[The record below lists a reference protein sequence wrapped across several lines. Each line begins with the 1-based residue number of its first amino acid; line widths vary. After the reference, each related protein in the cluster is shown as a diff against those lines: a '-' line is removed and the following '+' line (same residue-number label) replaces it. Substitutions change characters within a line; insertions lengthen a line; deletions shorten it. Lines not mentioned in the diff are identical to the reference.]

1 MGNIE
6 IRGLTKKYGE
16 TLALDNISLRLEK
29 NKIYGLL
36 GRNGAGKTTLLN
48 LLTGKLYPTGGEM
61 SVGGEPVWE
70 NGRALGRI
78 YYMAEDHLYPGG
90 MRVKDVFKWTGEFY
104 PRFNREYALKLARRF
119 DLDTKKKFKELST
132 GYSSILKAITALAS
146 NAEML
151 LFDEP
156 ILGLDANHRD
166 LLYKEILSNY
176 IENPKMVL
184 ISTHLI
190 DEVADILEEAI
201 IIEKGRIILKRPVEE
216 LLASAHT
223 VTGEMPAVDRYVE
236 GKRWIGGDVLHNFK
250 SVIVLDEQPDQEL
263 ARTLHLEL
271 GKPELQK
278 LFIALTNTGRERLGH
293 D

>member
-1 MGNIE
+1 MGKIE
-6 IRGLTKKYGE
+6 IRDLTKKYGE
-16 TLALDNISLRLEK
+16 TVALDNVDLDIEE

-36 GRNGAGKTTLLN
+36 GRNGAGKTTLLKV
-48 LLTGKLYPTGGEM
+48 LTAKLFPTAGQVTVDGE
-61 SVGGEPVWE
+61 SVWE
-70 NGRALGRI
+70 NERALGRMF
-78 YYMAEDHLYPGG
+78 YMAEDNLYNGS
-90 MRVKDVFKWTGEFY
+90 MRVKDIFRWTGEFY
-104 PRFNREYALKLARRF
+104 QGFNQEYALKLARRF
-119 DLDTKKKFKELST
+119 DLNIQKKFKELST
-132 GYSSILKAITALAS
+132 GYASILKATVTLAS
-146 NAEML
+146 GAEIL

-156 ILGLDANHRD
+156 VLGLDANHRD
-166 LLYKEILSNY
+166 LLYKEILRNY

-201 IIEKGRIILKRPVEE
+201 IIEKGRIILKQPVEE

-223 VTGEMPAVDRYVE
+223 VTGEMLAVDRYVE

-278 LFIALTNTGRERLGH
+278 LFIALTNAGRERLENE
-293 D
+293 

>member
-1 MGNIE
+1 MEKIE
-6 IRGLTKKYGE
+6 ITGLTKKYGE
-16 TLALDNISLRLEK
+16 TVALDQIDLLLEP

-48 LLTGKLYPTGGEM
+48 LLTAKLFPTSGKIAI
-61 SVGGEPVWE
+61 GGEPVWE
-70 NGRALGRI
+70 NEKALSRI
-78 YYMAEDHLYPGG
+78 FYMAEENLYPGNL
-90 MRVKDVFKWTGEFY
+90 RVKEIFKWTGEFY
-104 PRFNREYALKLARRF
+104 PGFDSEYASQLAGRF
-119 DLDTKKKFKELST
+119 ELDINKKFKELST
-132 GYSSILKAITALAS
+132 GYASILKAILTLAS
-146 NAEML
+146 NTEIL

-176 IENPKMVL
+176 IERPTTVL

-201 IIEKGRIILKRPVEE
+201 IIEKGRIILKRSVEE
-216 LLASAHT
+216 LLDSAHT
-223 VTGEMPAVDRYVE
+223 VTGEMEAVDQYTA

-250 SVIVLDEQPDQEL
+250 SVIVLDEKPHQTL
-263 ARTLHLEL
+263 ADSLHLEL
-271 GKPELQK
+271 GKPELQR
-278 LFIALTNTGRERLGH
+278 LFIALTNAGRERLGR